1 MAQVNL
7 GNTGWLPYKGKE
19 ILRLDYTNLKDQD
32 LLNRIANN
40 HEYVMTFVNKGK
52 TDMLLLSDVTDTAPS
67 KEAVAML
74 RSISKKAASYA
85 IANAVIGVDGVK
97 RHLLNLINLASP
109 LNSKACRDEDEAKEW
124 LLLMFYS

>member
-74 RSISKKAASYA
+74 RSISKKAASYS